1 VVVDKDV
8 GSLGAASDPDNYNNK
23 KPGDVTCTSDTIAKA
38 AHTTPGRASMILV
51 GIGFDH
57 AMQARPTKRS
67 AAARRRRRISLARVL
82 VRASNVA
89 APRQADQPSELS
101 CHMYSFWR
109 NTYAHSG
116 TTCVVEY
123 PIARAS
129 SASWAATSY
138 ICTTRT
144 QHLKIEQVLSIL
156 QRWSPWSSSS
166 LKSA

>member
-67 AAARRRRRISLARVL
+67 AAAGGGESLSPACWSVPPTL
-82 VRASNVA
+82 LLLDKPTNHLNFRATCT
-89 APRQADQPSELS
+89 LS
-101 CHMYSFWR
+101 GEIPML
-109 NTYAHSG
+109 T
-116 TTCVVEY
+116 VEQH
-123 PIARAS
+123 AS
-129 SASWAATSY
+129 SSIPSPGLPQHRGQRHRTSARPGPS
-138 ICTTRT
+138 TSR
-144 QHLKIEQVLSIL
+144 
-156 QRWSPWSSSS
+156 
-166 LKSA
+166 